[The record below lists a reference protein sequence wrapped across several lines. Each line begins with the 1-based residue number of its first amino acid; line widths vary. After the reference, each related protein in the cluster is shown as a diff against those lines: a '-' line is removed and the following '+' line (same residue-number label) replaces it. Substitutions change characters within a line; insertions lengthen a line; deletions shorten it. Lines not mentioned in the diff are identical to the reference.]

1 MSESKKIYKAN
12 KETQLSNYAQGLNR
26 FYSSIYQNKV
36 DKQLRDEQ
44 AKDTYKMNMQIR
56 SIREDAKLEAFEQS
70 ERNFVDQLIFNQQA
84 EQEALEGE
92 EKVFNERILANAF
105 ETDETNL
112 AYQKQIIDSKYQ
124 YDTAQRGIKDAV
136 RGFQTSKAL
145 LSLGAEQETLQA
157 ENRQKSLKL
166 REQQAK
172 AESNTQQYKNRL
184 QALQEEGASR
194 SRGRAGR
201 TVTGAKVYNQEDSVG
216 DKLGKSFAHIVDGI
230 LPSIVPIDTRSGE
243 FEASRFARGFV
254 NGFGLEGL
262 GVSSKDRMGRE
273 RELSKE
279 LARAFSGITEN
290 PIEST
295 ALKFKGYEYAESR
308 KNASNIFTTVS
319 NRSNTTPQDFINA
332 YTSASEAQFRVQ
344 SRMFNVVED
353 MKLLGMTKPQIRRVF
368 KKAGIGGIDAILR
381 GQFDPI
387 DISPTVRKNARDN
400 ELDIPRK
407 EINRLRN
414 EYRNLPLGS
423 MDPPTEPQVEE
434 TPTLD
439 LEPVSQ
445 AQPVQQPQQVAATLA
460 PPGVAQAG
468 PTTAPS
474 VGPASSTTTDPATLA
489 AIIPNPRDQVLAAR
503 LRGTA

>member
-44 AKDTYKMNMQIR
+44 AKDTYKANMQIR

-84 EQEALEGE
+84 EKEALEGE

-112 AYQKQIIDSKYQ
+112 AYQRQIIDSKYQ

-184 QALQEEGASR
+184 QALQDEGASR

-201 TVTGAKVYNQEDSVG
+201 TAQRSLQSIQALAGVNSALIADQLTKSQQAIDIDREIVDAQLGAKGFIERGRRLRTRQARQQKRSTVRGLKAQQDQVAKSLGISTEQFNMSREQLGRSLLSAADSYEKRVAAIQRQKFG
-216 DKLGKSFAHIVDGI
+216 ADMAAYAQRQLS
-230 LPSIVPIDTRSGE
+230 PSIQPEIPKP
-243 FEASRFARGFV
+243 FE
-254 NGFGLEGL
+254 
-262 GVSSKDRMGRE
+262 
-273 RELSKE
+273 
-279 LARAFSGITEN
+279 
-290 PIEST
+290 
-295 ALKFKGYEYAESR
+295 
-308 KNASNIFTTVS
+308 
-319 NRSNTTPQDFINA
+319 
-332 YTSASEAQFRVQ
+332 
-344 SRMFNVVED
+344 
-353 MKLLGMTKPQIRRVF
+353 TK
-368 KKAGIGGIDAILR
+368 
-381 GQFDPI
+381 
-387 DISPTVRKNARDN
+387 
-400 ELDIPRK
+400 
-407 EINRLRN
+407 
-414 EYRNLPLGS
+414 LPLAIK
-423 MDPPTEPQVEE
+423 PPR
-434 TPTLD
+434 
-439 LEPVSQ
+439 PVKPVWAKNQSQ
-445 AQPVQQPQQVAATLA
+445 MTQDTNPVLQGISGVAGVVSTVGMVSGNPVVAGVAAGVGFAANLA
-460 PPGVAQAG
+460 
-468 PTTAPS
+468 
-474 VGPASSTTTDPATLA
+474 DRYLF
-489 AIIPNPRDQVLAAR
+489 
-503 LRGTA
+503 